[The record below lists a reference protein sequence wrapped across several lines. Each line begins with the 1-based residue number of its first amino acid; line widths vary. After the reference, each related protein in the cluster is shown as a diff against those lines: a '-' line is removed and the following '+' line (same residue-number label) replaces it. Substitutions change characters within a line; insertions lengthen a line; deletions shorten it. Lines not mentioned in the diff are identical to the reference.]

1 MIHPHVS
8 QYIVCITYYR
18 HTLHEKGKNIQI
30 FCLFGIRNGNVI
42 FCLKFG
48 SYSVRVRLL
57 QNYDIFYSNNLGYFS
72 LSTQL
77 ELKLAVHEL
86 KAHIRPVRRD
96 GLRRLRP
103 RCQGR
108 QARTR
113 RLPRRR
119 QEALRRPGPLPRS
132 RGRRQRRRGRGSGR
146 NAGTRKF
153 STRYPI
159 WNSSATKFPGR
170 SCVILAR

>member
-1 MIHPHVS
+1 MHFS
-8 QYIVCITYYR
+8 TNLTSASCG
-18 HTLHEKGKNIQI
+18 L
-30 FCLFGIRNGNVI
+30 LIRKAHSRESLSRELETQPDNLI
-42 FCLKFG
+42 SCLKFG
-48 SYSVRVRLL
+48 SYSVRVRLS

-77 ELKLAVHEL
+77 ELKLAVHKL

-96 GLRRLRP
+96 GLRRVRP
-103 RCQGR
+103 RGQGR
-108 QARTR
+108 QARPR

-146 NAGTRKF
+146 DAGMREF
-153 STRYPI
+153 SALHPI
-159 WNSSATKFPGR
+159 CNLSKFPGG